1 MKKHYS
7 LLFAFLVAFSSI
19 FVSCDENDDFED
31 LNRCKITVTAT
42 EGGKVKI
49 SKYLETTEIVLIGSE
64 IEVVAT
70 ADEGYAFTG
79 WYLGDSTEPVSTD
92 AVFTF
97 VATRNTTLTAHFT
110 KVSNLTICS
119 AGNGRV
125 SFKDMSGTSRIALYG
140 SEVTV
145 VATPYEDCYFIGW
158 FIGND
163 ETPVSTDAEYTFV
176 VEENITLTAKFSKRP
191 VVAVRSAGYGSVS
204 IKDVYG
210 TSNVFLPGSEVTVI
224 ATPNEDCDF
233 IGWFIGDAETPVST
247 DAEYT
252 FVVEENITLTAKFS
266 KRPVV
271 AVRSA
276 GYGSVS
282 IKDVYGTSNAF
293 LPGSE
298 VTVVATPDENCD
310 FIGWFIGDEET
321 PVSTDAEY
329 TFVVKEDI
337 TLIAK
342 FAPLPINGHE
352 WVDLGLSSGLKWATC
367 NVGASKPEGY
377 GGYYAWGE
385 TEAKSDYSWST
396 YKWCNGSDDTMTK
409 YCTSS
414 SYGTVDNKTTLDLE
428 DDVAHVK
435 WGGTW
440 RMPTLDEQ
448 KELLNNCTWKWTTQN
463 GEDGYKVTGPN
474 GNSIFL
480 PAAGYRHGAEVYYR
494 GSRGFYWSSSLDGRD
509 SYDAYCLCFYSDYYL
524 WYSFKNRYY
533 GLSVRPVSD

>member
-1 MKKHYS
+1 MKKHYP
-7 LLFAFLVAFSSI
+7 LLLAFLVAFTSF
-19 FVSCDENDDFED
+19 FVSCDEDNFED
-31 LNRCKITVTAT
+31 SNRCKITVTCT

-49 SKYLETTEIVLIGSE
+49 SKYLETSEIVLIGSE

-97 VATRNTTLTAHFT
+97 VATKNTTLTAHFT
-110 KVSNLTICS
+110 KLSNLTICS

-125 SFKDMSGTSRIALYG
+125 SFKDIDGTSRIALYG
-140 SEVTV
+140 FEVTV
-145 VATPYEDCYFIGW
+145 VAI
-158 FIGND
+158 
-163 ETPVSTDAEYTFV
+163 
-176 VEENITLTAKFSKRP
+176 
-191 VVAVRSAGYGSVS
+191 
-204 IKDVYG
+204 
-210 TSNVFLPGSEVTVI
+210 
-224 ATPNEDCDF
+224 PNEGCDF

-252 FVVEENITLTAKFS
+252 FIVTEKITLTAKFS
-266 KRPVV
+266 KRSIV

-298 VTVVATPDENCD
+298 VTVVATPDEDCD
-310 FIGWFIGDEET
+310 FIGWFVDDGET

-329 TFVVKEDI
+329 TFVVEEDI
-337 TLIAK
+337 ALTAQFERRKTYID
-342 FAPLPINGHE
+342 GYE
-352 WVDLGLSSGLKWATC
+352 YVDLGLPSGLKWANI
-367 NVGASKPEGY
+367 NVGASAPEDY

-385 TEAKSDYSWST
+385 TEEKSNYTCST
-396 YKWCNGSDDTMTK
+396 YKWCKGSIYTMTK
-409 YCTSS
+409 YCTNSN
-414 SYGTVDNKTTLDLE
+414 YGTVDNKTTLDPE

-440 RMPTLDEQ
+440 RMPTQAELDE
-448 KELLNNCTWKWTTQN
+448 LRNICTWTWTTQN
-463 GEDGYKVTGPN
+463 GVNGNKVTGPN

-480 PAAGYRHGAEVYYR
+480 PATGGRYGTEANNSGSAGYYL
-494 GSRGFYWSSSLDGRD
+494 SSSLY
-509 SYDAYCLCFYSDYYL
+509 SNYSVLACCLYFYSDDYGWSYN
-524 WYSFKNRYY
+524 NRYS
-533 GLSVRPVSD
+533 GHSVRPVSK